1 MRKVTFMKIYT
12 ILVVDDQSIIRD
24 TIKRFFSKDN
34 YTILL
39 AETAEEALSTLAKTK
54 VDVVVSDQVMPGMSG
69 TDFLTIVS
77 QDYPDTIRIIL
88 TGYATLETAIQAINQ
103 GQVHRFFTKPCKI
116 EALSQAIRELLHN
129 RTGTGKSRV
138 ISTIERE
145 HPGITKVK
153 RDEDGAIIIDE

>member
-1 MRKVTFMKIYT
+1 MTTQT

-24 TIKRFFSKDN
+24 TLKRFFVKDN

-39 AETAEEALSTLAKTK
+39 AETAEEALSLLAKTK
-54 VDVVVSDQVMPGMSG
+54 VDVVISDQVMPGISG

-88 TGYATLETAIQAINQ
+88 TGYATLEIAIQAINQ
-103 GQVHRFFTKPCKI
+103 GHVHRFFTKPCKI
-116 EALSQAIRELLHN
+116 EELSQSVRELLQK
-129 RTGTGKSRV
+129 RPGRKSRD

-145 HPGITKVK
+145 HPGITRVN